1 MENVLRSKTTNRPTA
16 FKITFEA
23 IVHVFVA
30 RHAERKGNLVLT
42 LCMANFVLTATSL
55 FEIWTPAWSSATASR
70 FHGGFF
76 SFLARMVLFFSS
88 LGLYFFLFTKDF
100 LPLLIFP

>member
-1 MENVLRSKTTNRPTA
+1 MQKEKETS
-16 FKITFEA
+16 F
-23 IVHVFVA
+23 
-30 RHAERKGNLVLT
+30 LT
-42 LCMANFVLTATSL
+42 LCMAIFVLTATSL

-100 LPLLIFP
+100 SSAFDFSMSKDSVSKELPRVNFVKCAM